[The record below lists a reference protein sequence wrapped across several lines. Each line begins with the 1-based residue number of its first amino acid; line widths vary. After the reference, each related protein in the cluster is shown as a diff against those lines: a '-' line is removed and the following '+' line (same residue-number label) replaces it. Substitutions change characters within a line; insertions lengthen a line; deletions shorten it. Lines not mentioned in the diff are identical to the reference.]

1 MDTAQARFRDGYS
14 RYLMHAFLAAL
25 AVHFMVFYLFPPFD
39 FSAYEPP
46 AAFITTVIDE
56 PDPPPVPEE
65 PKEIAGPVVKPVPLI
80 DEKEG
85 TEDIE
90 IPVTSPRGIEDL
102 RMPASSTPAD
112 DRGFIPWSEA
122 PVLTRFGAPVY
133 PEFARRAGLEGTVLL
148 EVTVGTSGRVESAS
162 VIDSDVNPPMEKAA
176 VAAAM
181 RFEFRPATQRGIPV
195 RATVRVPVRF
205 RLR

>member
-1 MDTAQARFRDGYS
+1 MMSIRLMPLVFARPKILCCFGLRMS
-14 RYLMHAFLAAL
+14 RSIRSTRL
-25 AVHFMVFYLFPPFD
+25 
-39 FSAYEPP
+39 P
-46 AAFITTVIDE
+46 AM
-56 PDPPPVPEE
+56 
-65 PKEIAGPVVKPVPLI
+65 
-80 DEKEG
+80 
-85 TEDIE
+85 
-90 IPVTSPRGIEDL
+90 L

-133 PEFARRAGLEGTVLL
+133 PEFARQAGLEGTVLL
-148 EVTVGTSGRVESAS
+148 EVTVGASGRVESAS
-162 VIDSDVNPPMEKAA
+162 VIHSDVNPPMEKAA